1 MISHSASLVASG
13 DPLSKYAV
21 LCTDDLDEARD
32 GVSRVFSP
40 HELSIPFAGERLGTR
55 LSHAPVGSVSINRL
69 RYGATVDIDVGCIN
83 DFLLVMMPLAGVSEV
98 RCGNES
104 IHSTPE
110 VASVIS
116 PALPLRMRSSHDC
129 DQIMVRID
137 RALVERHC
145 MQYLGRDL
153 RRPIEFQLSMDLTES
168 GGESWCGLIRYLV
181 AELDR
186 PANVFTSPLT
196 RAHVEQLIVSTLL
209 LAHPNIYR
217 EDLMR
222 PAQPI
227 APAYIKRV
235 EEYIK
240 ANADQPLTVGDLAA
254 FAGVSASTLFAGFR
268 EYRDTTP
275 IAYLKGVRM
284 KHAHAE
290 LRMASGGKAKVTD
303 VAVRWGF
310 THLGRFAADYKRWFG
325 ELPSDTLGH

>member
-13 DPLSKYAV
+13 DPLGKYAV

-186 PANVFTSPLT
+186 ETGVFTSPLA
-196 RAHVEQLIVSTLL
+196 RAHAEQLVVATLL
-209 LAHPNIYR
+209 LAQPHRYR
-217 EDLMR
+217 DDLMR
-222 PAQPI
+222 PGRSI
-227 APAYIKRV
+227 APAFVRRA
-235 EEYIK
+235 EEYVD
-240 ANADQPLTVGDLAA
+240 AHADEPLTVGDLAA
-254 FAGVSASTLFAGFR
+254 HAGVSASTLFAGFR
-268 EYRDTTP
+268 EFRSNSP
-275 IAYLKGVRM
+275 MAYLRQVRLQRVRV
-284 KHAHAE
+284 E
-290 LRMASGGKAKVTD
+290 LEAAASSSTTITE
-303 VAVRWGF
+303 VALRWGF
-310 THLGRFAADYKRWFG
+310 THLGRFASDYKRWFG
-325 ELPSDTLGH
+325 ESPSATLKH